1 MRTIPL
7 GDIMTAATL
16 DKPVLVLNK
25 NWTPIHVTTVEEA
38 LISLF
43 KGQSSVVEPSDYQ
56 TFSWKDWADLE
67 PKDGDAFI
75 QTTSLRVRVPEVI
88 VLTSYDRLPAT
99 AVTFSRRNIFKRDHW
114 VCQYCRKQLH
124 ESDATID
131 HVVPRAQG
139 GISSWE
145 NCVLACITCNKKK
158 ADRSL
163 KDSGMKLKAVPKK
176 PAWTPFYATR
186 TVKLDSWCKFIS
198 ELYWNIE
205 LQK

>member
-1 MRTIPL
+1 
-7 GDIMTAATL
+7 MTAATL
-16 DKPVLVLNK
+16 NKPVLVLNK
-25 NWTPIHVTTVEEA
+25 NWTPIHVTTVEDA
-38 LISLF
+38 LVSLF
-43 KGQSSVVEPSDYQ
+43 KGQSSVVEPNDYQ

-67 PKDGDAFI
+67 PEDGDAFI

-88 VLTSYDRLPAT
+88 VLSTYDRLPAT

-145 NCVLACITCNKKK
+145 NCVLACINCNKKK

-163 KDSGMKLKAVPKK
+163 KDSGLKLKAAPKK
-176 PAWTPFYATR
+176 PTWTPFYATR
-186 TVKLDSWCKFIS
+186 TVKLDSWRKFIS